1 MFTTLHYK
9 PLQDLRRDASLLDTH
24 PVDPETEADISL
36 QAMVPGLY
44 GPWDKSEMFS
54 LSRPLWSPL
63 SRAGAR
69 AGRSV
74 ELPKEADPK
83 DSIFHSTET
92 ISDST
97 RVPVPI
103 NDVSGTGIPRSI
115 LSHPGFRGIR
125 ERTTISPGGVA
136 EVVSSAYQYQT
147 KSVPADP
154 FPLLKQATS
163 IRSTLGNGPELS
175 SGGKA
180 QYGPTSDHS
189 MPPKLSIRPSLTSSM
204 GQQVALTQWYIPTR
218 QYPSQ
223 AWNSSGSTKQHD
235 GIDLDPLYHT
245 TINKY
250 FECLQTSPPKL
261 KNDSIVGNRSSITL
275 SHGSSPFL
283 ANKPW
288 VFTLFGRASA
298 FHTFSP
304 LKAEISAP
312 LGGPAIEAF
321 IHPRHRTY
329 FHQFLRMSVLKRIE
343 DSAKT
348 KEIACEIV
356 KDGVALEEDGSEHK
370 TVDLEQNVQLDMPNR
385 LISPHYRKGSAVA
398 TGTMEESDTTEL
410 IKVLTSTFHEND
422 NRVTEL
428 DPDTECDVAEVASP
442 NHRRTNSL
450 RYTVRQRA
458 SLFKSTSIK
467 SDFTFVVQVTAS
479 PPVKRKRNPKED
491 NTEEVSRKR
500 TRDNSVE
507 SSVASTTNSIAS
519 RLSIL
524 IDNAEQRQ
532 AKLNSPGRELI
543 LSPINT
549 QCVPVTERLIT
560 EPLLSDSIPD
570 SPPVTPTSFTE
581 SSARSSTHSL
591 SSAGTS
597 LTIPYSQASPS
608 ASRKLLVEKAW
619 EEEEQLRGRR
629 AQNENRFLCAPGSSS
644 RRSRSTS
651 AIDSERPTEYSV
663 ERTRRRSLSTYSMLT
678 KCAPMLQQP
687 TVISTLE
694 SQNLEIEETPSSSGS
709 SSFVEPA
716 KLEDPSISSA
726 PAPQATLSVPE
737 IKPEDTKD
745 SAQKKGFRRI
755 SYLGQSKSHKS
766 FTAKVSEPSNTTVVS
781 ETEDAANKKKKF
793 QKLKNRVKGITKKV
807 SDAIKKEKY

>member
-9 PLQDLRRDASLLDTH
+9 PLQGLRRDASLLDMH

-44 GPWDKSEMFS
+44 ARWDKSEMFS

-63 SRAGAR
+63 SRTGAR

-74 ELPKEADPK
+74 ELPKEADHK

-92 ISDST
+92 ISDPT
-97 RVPVPI
+97 RVPAPI

-147 KSVPADP
+147 KPVSADP
-154 FPLLKQATS
+154 FPLLKQAIST
-163 IRSTLGNGPELS
+163 RSALGSGPELS
-175 SGGKA
+175 PGGKA

-189 MPPKLSIRPSLTSSM
+189 MPPKLSIRPSLPSSK
-204 GQQVALTQWYIPTR
+204 GQQVALTQRYIPTR

-223 AWNSSGSTKQHD
+223 AWSSSGSTKQHD
-235 GIDLDPLYHT
+235 GIDLDPLYYT

-261 KNDSIVGNRSSITL
+261 KNDFIVGNRSSTTL
-275 SHGSSPFL
+275 SHGFSPFL

-329 FHQFLRMSVLKRIE
+329 FHQFLRTSVLKKIE
-343 DSAKT
+343 GSAKAE
-348 KEIACEIV
+348 EIACEIV
-356 KDGVALEEDGSEHK
+356 KGDVALEEDDSEHK
-370 TVDLEQNVQLDMPNR
+370 TGDLEQNVQLDMPNR
-385 LISPHYRKGSAVA
+385 PISGHCRKGSAVA
-398 TGTMEESDTTEL
+398 TGIMEESDTTEL

-467 SDFTFVVQVTAS
+467 SDFTFVVEVTAS
-479 PPVKRKRNPKED
+479 PPVKRKHNPKED
-491 NTEEVSRKR
+491 STEEASRKR
-500 TRDNSVE
+500 TRNNSAE
-507 SSVASTTNSIAS
+507 SSIASTTNSIAS

-524 IDNAEQRQ
+524 INNAEQRQ

-570 SPPVTPTSFTE
+570 SPVTPTSFTE
-581 SSARSSTHSL
+581 STARSSTHSL

-597 LTIPYSQASPS
+597 LTIPYSQVSPS

-651 AIDSERPTEYSV
+651 AIDSERPTVYSV

-694 SQNLEIEETPSSSGS
+694 SQNLEIEETPNSSGS

-726 PAPQATLSVPE
+726 PAAQATLSVPE

-755 SYLGQSKSHKS
+755 SYLGQSKSHK
-766 FTAKVSEPSNTTVVS
+766 FIAKVSEPSSTAVVP